1 MSAVMD
7 VSDQP
12 EGSVSDA
19 GRYALGLT
27 EPGSHV
33 LIREAGRG
41 DLVIGPAGMGKK
53 ADLHV
58 APDAAIHWPAFDPYA
73 TPAGSPWPRHIGYHG
88 NDAGFIGW
96 SERRPI
102 EQFSWTPAFGD
113 ARRVDAGAA
122 RIQTLLLRLEEGGGH
137 LDMTLPPD
145 CALHLFGDLSRLT
158 ADGEPPGSL
167 TLAPTL
173 GRRPGMAPM
182 SCPTWVCCDRRRRC
196 RSMAGRWDS
205 DFLQG
210 IERFPALTQLM
221 LWGRFADWDALLRL
235 PRLRALEIRFTPTCR
250 ACRRWTAGR
259 CWTASSPT
267 TSTRP
272 AASG

>member
-102 EQFSWTPAFGD
+102 EQPAGRRHSAMRAASTPAP
-113 ARRVDAGAA
+113 R
-122 RIQTLLLRLEEGGGH
+122 
-137 LDMTLPPD
+137 
-145 CALHLFGDLSRLT
+145 
-158 ADGEPPGSL
+158 GS
-167 TLAPTL
+167 
-173 GRRPGMAPM
+173 
-182 SCPTWVCCDRRRRC
+182 RRC
-196 RSMAGRWDS
+196 CCAWRKAAA
-205 DFLQG
+205 
-210 IERFPALTQLM
+210 I
-221 LWGRFADWDALLRL
+221 
-235 PRLRALEIRFTPTCR
+235 
-250 ACRRWTAGR
+250 
-259 CWTASSPT
+259 
-267 TSTRP
+267 ST
-272 AASG
+272 

>member
-58 APDAAIHWPAFDPYA
+58 APDAAIHWPAFDPA

-167 TLAPTL
+167 TLAPRWAA
-173 GRRPGMAPM
+173 GQAWRPM

-196 RSMAGRWDS
+196 RSMAGRWDR
-205 DFLQG
+205 
-210 IERFPALTQLM
+210 RFP
-221 LWGRFADWDALLRL
+221 
-235 PRLRALEIRFTPTCR
+235 CK
-250 ACRRWTAGR
+250 
-259 CWTASSPT
+259 ASSAF
-267 TSTRP
+267 RR
-272 AASG
+272 

>member
-1 MSAVMD
+1 MSAIMD

-58 APDAAIHWPAFDPYA
+58 APDAAIHWPALDPYA
-73 TPAGSPWPRHIGYHG
+73 TPAGSPWPRHIGYCG

-113 ARRVDAGAA
+113 ACRVDAGAA
-122 RIQTLLLRLEEGGGH
+122 RIQTLQLRLEEGGGH

-173 GRRPGMAPM
+173 GRRPAWRRM
-182 SCPTWVCCDRRRRC
+182 SCPTWGCCNRRRRC
-196 RSMAGRWDS
+196 RSMAGRWDR
-205 DFLQG
+205 
-210 IERFPALTQLM
+210 RFP
-221 LWGRFADWDALLRL
+221 
-235 PRLRALEIRFTPTCR
+235 CK
-250 ACRRWTAGR
+250 
-259 CWTASSPT
+259 ASSAF
-267 TSTRP
+267 RR
-272 AASG
+272 